1 MIPILFA
8 ENSTVFTSNGIGRL
22 SDAISC
28 VVNEERNG
36 QFELQMVYP
45 ESGVHFSDIGIRK
58 IIVVKPSASGSLQP
72 FRIYKITK
80 PINSKVTISAQH
92 ISYDLTKNVAMP
104 FEVTASG
111 SACGTVL
118 QRLKSNAVESC
129 PFTFWTDVTTVA
141 SYTQKAPASIRSRLG
156 GSEGSVLD
164 QFGGEYEWDNFNVR
178 LHRDRGVVTGVTLR
192 YGKNITDL
200 EQDENI
206 ANTVTGVVPFWMNV
220 DKTKSTML
228 PERVVYAPNASAYSS
243 HLTVPLDL
251 SSEWQ
256 EQPTEEALRTKANVY
271 VNRAGFGMPKV
282 SIKVSF
288 VNLADTEEYKDLIPL
303 QNVSLCDTVNV
314 QFEKLGINTTAKIV
328 ETEYDVLK
336 EKYISVQ
343 IGSLKSTLAL
353 TINDMN
359 QSMISS
365 ITDTGERVYAEV
377 NTDVSDMVDNA
388 TAWLTSGNGYV
399 VAVKNND
406 GSWKELLFMDDDDMD
421 QARNVLRIN
430 ENGLG
435 FSSNGVGGP
444 YTQAWTLDGKLN
456 IGGTNVPSITCYDS
470 DLNIIFQAA
479 SDGVIWNATN
489 SSMSKNGTLTASN
502 VQLNGEFYSD
512 GIYSD
517 IRIKDG
523 EIQGLTNSG
532 QVTSMI
538 GMNSAGQLHFRGDDG
553 LLFGTDENFVAFVD
567 GKIDLIAGDNAIG
580 DEDGGRLRME
590 ADGVVHLYADSL
602 RIHDAGS
609 SGYYTGYNGDVITS
623 LDTDVLRNVCT
634 DLSVSGDN
642 ISWTGV
648 DLEYVSGSSSH
659 GVTKGFVV
667 Q

>member
-58 IIVVKPSASGSLQP
+58 IIVAKPSASGSLQP

-256 EQPTEEALRTKANVY
+256 EQPTEEALRTKARVY
-271 VNRAGFGMPKV
+271 VNRAGFGLPKV

-303 QNVSLCDTVNV
+303 QNVNLCDTVNV

-399 VAVKNND
+399 VAVKNDD

-421 QARNVLRIN
+421 QARNVIRIN

-435 FSSNGVGGP
+435 FSSTGVGGP
-444 YTQAWTLDGKLN
+444 YTQAWTLDGRLI
-456 IGGTNVPSITCYDS
+456 IGGTNVPSLTCYDS
-470 DLNIIFQAA
+470 GGHIIFQAA
-479 SDGVIWNATN
+479 RDGVIWNATN

-523 EIQGLTNSG
+523 EIQGLDNYGTEKCS
-532 QVTSMI
+532 I
-538 GMNSAGQLHFRGDDG
+538 GMNSQGLLHLSADDG
-553 LLFGTDENFVAFVD
+553 TLIGGHDLTVFADDHITLETDD
-567 GKIDLIAGDNAIG
+567 G
-580 DEDGGRLRME
+580 DGASLYLRN
-590 ADGVVHLYADSL
+590 DIFDIYADRI

-609 SGYYTGYNGDVITS
+609 SGSYTGYDGDVVTNV
-623 LDTDVLRNVCT
+623 DTDEITVLADVT
-634 DLSVSGDN
+634 DYDN
-642 ISWTGV
+642 YYVTFEHVTGV
-648 DLEYVSGSSSH
+648 GMH
-659 GVTKGFVV
+659 GVKHGIVV
-667 Q
+667 E

>member
-45 ESGVHFSDIGIRK
+45 ETGVHFSDIGIRK
-58 IIVVKPSASGSLQP
+58 IIVAKPSASGSLQP

-118 QRLKSNAVESC
+118 QQLKSNAVESC

-256 EQPTEEALRTKANVY
+256 EQPTEEALRTKARVY
-271 VNRAGFGMPKV
+271 VNRAGFGLPKV

-303 QNVSLCDTVNV
+303 QNVTLCDTVNV

-399 VAVKNND
+399 VAVKNSD

-435 FSSNGVGGP
+435 FSSTGVGGP
-444 YTQAWTLDGKLN
+444 YTQAWTLDGRLI
-456 IGGTNVPSITCYDS
+456 IGGTNVPSLTCYDS
-470 DLNIIFQAA
+470 GGNIIFQAA
-479 SDGVIWNATN
+479 RDGVIWDAAN
-489 SSMSKNGTLTASN
+489 SSMTRTGKLTIKNADITDGTIKLGGENDGVLKIYDEDNYLT
-502 VQLNGEFYSD
+502 GEWTREHLMFKKP
-512 GIYSD
+512 
-517 IRIKDG
+517 R
-523 EIQGLTNSG
+523 TNH
-532 QVTSMI
+532 TIEMK
-538 GMNSAGQLHFRGDDG
+538 
-553 LLFGTDENFVAFVD
+553 VD
-567 GKIDLIAGDNAIG
+567 GGNSVLMFDDDSYIDGTG
-580 DEDGGRLRME
+580 SGGEDGFHFN
-590 ADGVVHLYADSL
+590 ADNITFSVDDIYVTRNRD
-602 RIHDAGS
+602 GS
-609 SGYYTGYNGDVITS
+609 SYSEGYTGTATAIREAVRHDDDSWSFGFITLQFINGICV
-623 LDTDVLRNVCT
+623 
-634 DLSVSGDN
+634 
-642 ISWTGV
+642 GV
-648 DLEYVSGSSSH
+648 EDD
-659 GVTKGFVV
+659 
-667 Q
+667 